1 MTDHYLE
8 TMFTKNVLKAQAE
21 AYGRSQA
28 VGGDSK
34 DAAHRDPLGPDEA
47 EFVGARDSFYIGTV
61 TSDGWPYIQHRGGP
75 LGFLQVL
82 DARTL
87 AFADLRGNHQL
98 LSTGNLMSDDRV
110 SLFLMDYPGRRRLK
124 ILGHARTVLAAN
136 DPTLA
141 AKISVPA
148 SHAGKVERYFVI
160 DVVAYDWNCPKYITP
175 RFTADEVEELVA
187 PLRARIAELEAGS
200 AL

>member
-1 MTDHYLE
+1 MTDRYLE
-8 TMFTKNVLKAQAE
+8 TMFTKDVLKAQQE

-28 VGGDSK
+28 PGGDP
-34 DAAHRDPLGPDEA
+34 DGAAHRDALGPDEA
-47 EFVGARDSFYIGTV
+47 EFIGARDSFYLGTV
-61 TSDGWPYIQHRGGP
+61 SSDGWPYIQHRGGP

-98 LSTGNLMSDDRV
+98 LSTGNVAGDDRV

-124 ILGHARTVLAAN
+124 ILGHARTVRASD
-136 DPTLA
+136 DPTLT
-141 AKISVPA
+141 AKIAVPA
-148 SHAGKVERYFVI
+148 SHAAKVERYFLI
-160 DVVAYDWNCPKYITP
+160 DVVAFDWNCPKYITP

-187 PLRARIAELEAGS
+187 PLRARIAELEAS
-200 AL
+200 PPR